1 MTNLS
6 RRSVRHRF
14 AFVPFAGDAEMCI
27 GLNFTTCRPSALP
40 GISLTRSPYRLSAA
54 IVHELTAGIEARGL
68 TGDRADDFAGVA
80 VPMPCPLRIPAT
92 RMPRPD
98 PPGGPCSDQSAARP
112 ICPRPDRPP
121 GSRYRAVENRGE
133 NRNGVIPSFN
143 FEKPKPGYANEAMK
157 FLFAQCTIVIFIGS
171 GKQLLKHHPIF
182 VLV

>member
-40 GISLTRSPYRLSAA
+40 RIYLTRSPYRLSAA

-80 VPMPCPLRIPAT
+80 VPMPCP
-92 RMPRPD
+92 
-98 PPGGPCSDQSAARP
+98 
-112 ICPRPDRPP
+112 
-121 GSRYRAVENRGE
+121 
-133 NRNGVIPSFN
+133 
-143 FEKPKPGYANEAMK
+143 
-157 FLFAQCTIVIFIGS
+157 
-171 GKQLLKHHPIF
+171 
-182 VLV
+182 